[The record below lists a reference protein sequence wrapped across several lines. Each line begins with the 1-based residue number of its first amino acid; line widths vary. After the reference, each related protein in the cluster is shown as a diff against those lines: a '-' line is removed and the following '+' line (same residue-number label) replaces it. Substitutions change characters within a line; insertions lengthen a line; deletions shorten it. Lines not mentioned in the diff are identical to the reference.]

1 MPAQERRRAGRHA
14 ARSARTPVA
23 GQDQKEQA
31 SKVLKAASGQPTG
44 YVKVVKVSQTR
55 YSFPSFPASLAA
67 PFLMAV
73 HVLISG
79 HVPSRPL
86 AGTVA

>member
-1 MPAQERRRAGRHA
+1 MPQGQPAHPSR
-14 ARSARTPVA
+14 ART
-23 GQDQKEQA
+23 KEQA

-55 YSFPSFPASLAA
+55 YSFPSSPASLAA
-67 PFLMAV
+67 PFLTAV

-86 AGTVA
+86 ASGTVA

>member
-1 MPAQERRRAGRHA
+1 MPQGQPGHPSR
-14 ARSARTPVA
+14 ART
-23 GQDQKEQA
+23 KEQA

-55 YSFPSFPASLAA
+55 YSFPSFRASLAA
-67 PFLMAV
+67 PFLTAV

-86 AGTVA
+86 ASGTVA